1 MKLVCTNAFI
11 GRNGAHWG
19 SQFTKGKEYDFV
31 VGPIAGL
38 GAKQTVS
45 LVIDSEKYHESSSFG
60 GIGTMEINI
69 TWATAQGD
77 DGRHNFVLESKEELM
92 RLYGVKEVYFC
103 FTTYLLEDYFDYKSV
118 KRDQRLTELGI

>member
-1 MKLVCTNAFI
+1 MKLVCI
-11 GRNGAHWG
+11 KGQYAHWG
-19 SQFTKGKEYDFV
+19 SQFTVGKEYDFI
-31 VGPIAGL
+31 VGPLAGL

-45 LVIDSEKYHESSSFG
+45 LITDSQKYQKSVYG
-60 GIGTMEINI
+60 DVDDGTKEINI

-92 RLYGVKEVYFC
+92 KLYGVKEVYFYY
-103 FTTYLLEDYFDYKSV
+103 TTYLLEDYFDYKSV